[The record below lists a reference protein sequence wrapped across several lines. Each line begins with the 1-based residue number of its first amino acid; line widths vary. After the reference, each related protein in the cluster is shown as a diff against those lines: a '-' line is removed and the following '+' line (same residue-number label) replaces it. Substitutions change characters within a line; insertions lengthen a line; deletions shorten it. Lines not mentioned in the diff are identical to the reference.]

1 MTIHNDDV
9 TLLQIAHAAELIAE
23 FIAGFDRNLFWQD
36 SRTQSAVLHQ
46 LLIIGEAVKRL
57 SSEFCGLHPQVPWKL
72 IAGMRDKLIHAYD
85 TVDLDGVWKTASADI
100 PDLFVYLQPLLPS
113 EE

>member
-1 MTIHNDDV
+1 MTTHSEEV

-23 FIAGFDRNLFWQD
+23 FIAGFDRDLFGQD

-57 SSEFCGLHPQVPWKL
+57 SPEFCGQHPGIPWKL

-85 TVDLDGVWKTASADI
+85 SPVSGPTRTGR
-100 PDLFVYLQPLLPS
+100 LLNLL
-113 EE
+113 